1 MLKFLFIALF
11 LCSPLYAYQN
21 ELALKGGVGISVN
34 TVQGKNNTEDT
45 FVGYGFNSHFGYRLT
60 KWEFNISSHVFF
72 GKAKGIE
79 FEANNTTI
87 VGNGV
92 LRTVSFGP
100 LIKYIT
106 DFTPAKNWHFYVN
119 FGPTWSIKTVKI
131 EEYRTSGGTFK
142 DNYKLTYISRGGIF
156 AFGIEEILN
165 YKQEHPVYL
174 EFMYG
179 YFRAHDVSLVDASDN
194 TSVQILATE
203 SAGNDIEDH
212 IFMVNFGMTI
222 F

>member
-1 MLKFLFIALF
+1 MLKLLLIFLFF
-11 LCSPLYAYQN
+11 SSPLYAYKN
-21 ELALKGGVGISVN
+21 ELALKGGVGLSLN

-45 FVGYGFNSHFGYRLT
+45 FVGYGFNSHFGYRFT

-72 GKAKGIE
+72 GKAKAIE
-79 FEANNTTI
+79 FSANNTTI
-87 VGNGV
+87 VGTGV
-92 LRTVSFGP
+92 MRTVSFGP
-100 LIKYIT
+100 LFKYLT
-106 DFTPAKNWHFYVN
+106 DYTPYKNWHF
-119 FGPTWSIKTVKI
+119 FLSLGPTWSIKTVKI

-142 DNYKLTYISRGGIF
+142 ENDKLTYISRGGIF
-156 AFGIEEILN
+156 SFGIEEILN

-179 YFRAHDVSLVDASDN
+179 YYRAHDVSLVDASDN
-194 TSVQILATE
+194 TSVQVLSTE